1 MVDPVVH
8 AKMTMLI
15 QQEKKLKAEME
26 TLDSEIPTWEK
37 RVDLARQKGMTDLAK
52 QARARADEL
61 RARVV
66 AIEHELEVIQMD
78 KDMLRYQAKRPSGVE
93 LQRAEALLDQI
104 RLGGLVDPDRNEQT
118 PSDNVTFDFKDED

>member
-26 TLDSEIPTWEK
+26 TLDTEIPTWEK
-37 RVDLARQKGMTDLAK
+37 RVDLARQKGMIDLAK

-118 PSDNVTFDFKDED
+118 PGDDVTFDFKDED